1 MTKVIVNIPSA
12 RDSRKKHWAKALE
25 SVDTTKPNGYA
36 FLGNW
41 LRRGE
46 RAELTVGSYVLT
58 YDEPGSMKNWY
69 PAVKLY
75 RVTPDGLEA
84 VLEYE
89 GEIGE
94 RSWALAVRDKIAT
107 ILAES
112 QGEAPNPLAGYSD
125 EELIAELQRRG
136 YTVLGW
142 LQHGTK

>member
-12 RDSRKKHWAKALE
+12 RDSRKKNWAKVLE
-25 SVDTTKPNGYA
+25 SVDVSKPNGYA
-36 FLGNW
+36 FIGNW

-69 PAVKLY
+69 PVVTLY

-94 RSWALAVRDKIAT
+94 RSWALAVRDRIAE

-112 QGEAPNPLAGYSD
+112 QGEVPNPLAGYSD
-125 EELIAELQRRG
+125 EELITELQRRG
-136 YTVLGW
+136 YTI
-142 LQHGTK
+142 TR

>member
-1 MTKVIVNIPSA
+1 MTKAIVDIPSA
-12 RDSRKKHWAKALE
+12 RDNRKKNWAKVLE

-69 PAVKLY
+69 PEVVLY
-75 RVTPDGLEA
+75 RVTEDGLEVA
-84 VLEYE
+84 HEYK
-89 GEIGE
+89 GDYGE
-94 RSWALAVRDKIAT
+94 RSWALSVRDNIAA

-125 EELIAELQRRG
+125 EELITELQRRG
-136 YTVLGW
+136 YTV
-142 LQHGTK
+142 TK

>member
-1 MTKVIVNIPSA
+1 MVKAIVQIPA
-12 RDSRKKHWAKALE
+12 KKDDRKKSWAKVLE
-25 SVDTTKPNGYA
+25 SVDITKSNGYA
-36 FLGNW
+36 FVGNW

-46 RAELTVGSYVLT
+46 KAELPIGSYVLT

-69 PAVKLY
+69 PLVKLY

-94 RSWALAVRDKIAT
+94 RSWALAVRDRIAE

-112 QGEAPNPLAGYSD
+112 RGETPNPLAAFGD

-136 YTVLGW
+136 YTI
-142 LQHGTK
+142 TR

>member
-1 MTKVIVNIPSA
+1 MTKTIVTIPNP
-12 RDSRKKHWAKALE
+12 RDNRKKNWAKVLE
-25 SVDTTKPNGYA
+25 SVDASKPNGYA
-36 FLGNW
+36 FIGNW

-69 PAVKLY
+69 PVVKLY
-75 RVTPDGLEA
+75 RVTPDGLEVA
-84 VLEYE
+84 LEYE

-94 RSWALAVRDKIAT
+94 RSWALAVRDKIAA

-125 EELIAELQRRG
+125 EELITELQRRG
-136 YTVLGW
+136 YTV
-142 LQHGTK
+142 TK

>member
-1 MTKVIVNIPSA
+1 MTKVIVDIPSA
-12 RDSRKKHWAKALE
+12 RDNRKKNWAKVLE

-69 PAVKLY
+69 PVVKLY
-75 RVTPDGLEA
+75 RVTPDGLEVA
-84 VLEYE
+84 LEYE

-94 RSWALAVRDKIAT
+94 RSWALAVRDRIAE

-112 QGEAPNPLAGYSD
+112 RGETPNPLAAFGD

-136 YTVLGW
+136 YTI
-142 LQHGTK
+142 TR